1 MRPMRI
7 TRAMFLVAVALTAR
21 PLHAQKTHVAQLTED
36 WTRYRDNVIAYVDA
50 MPDSAMS
57 FRPAAGERTFAQQ
70 IDHLATTNMVVA
82 AATLKR
88 LEEPPFLPDTA
99 RIFHERQ
106 ALHAWVTRCFDYVL
120 ASIQQSKPADWT
132 RELAIFGQP
141 NPQSVS
147 RWMMLAAEHSAF
159 TLGQTAPYLR
169 LSGVKPPGYQLPF

>member
-1 MRPMRI
+1 MRASRFARTML
-7 TRAMFLVAVALTAR
+7 LVALSPLAL
-21 PLHAQKTHVAQLTED
+21 LAQKSHVTQLTED

-50 MPDSAMS
+50 MPDSAMT
-57 FRPAAGERTFAQQ
+57 FRPAVGERTFAQQ

-88 LEEPPFLPDTA
+88 LEDPPFLPDTA
-99 RIFHERQ
+99 LIFHDRK
-106 ALHAWVTRCFDYVL
+106 ALHSWVKRCFDYVL